1 MTVSRSS
8 RGLKSILKMPGL
20 EPGTSRLS
28 IVSECAYHLRYIPI
42 VPSSHALYTGDRV
55 LRGPRYPMLTMT
67 LNKPG
72 LTGIANPILLYYNE
86 NFYLLTK
93 IKDDRREVFRRI
105 HETGI
110 CKRI

>member
-28 IVSECAYHLRYIPI
+28 MLSACAYYLPYIPI
-42 VPSSHALYTGDRV
+42 GPSAHALYTGDRT

-67 LNKPG
+67 LDKPS
-72 LTGIANPILLYYNE
+72 LTGIAKPISKNSPE
-86 NFYLLTK
+86 WPFGGS
-93 IKDDRREVFRRI
+93 F
-105 HETGI
+105 
-110 CKRI
+110 